1 MVNISIIKCVTMNSI
16 LKWAFQYLIRKG
28 LRLKLQY
35 HQKLSHLFFRIEK
48 GLIKKVS
55 ISMKFK
61 IWKKS
66 LQNTSCIRHW
76 ILSRRQLCILSK
88 NNALGHNW
96 TNNRMLEYNCLALK
110 WSRTLLSSPKRKRR
124 KEKRKNDSIFFAIHF
139 LLYFKPNIKL

>member
-1 MVNISIIKCVTMNSI
+1 MVSIFTIKCVTTNST
-16 LKWAFQYLIRKG
+16 LKWAFQYLIRKE
-28 LRLKLQY
+28 LRLRLRY
-35 HQKLSHLFFRIEK
+35 HQRLFHRFFKIEK
-48 GLIKKVS
+48 GLIKKVN

-76 ILSRRQLCILSK
+76 ILSRRQSCILSK

-96 TNNRMLEYNCLALK
+96 TNNRVLEYSFLAPK
-110 WSRTLLSSPKRKRR
+110 WSLTLLSSQRRKRR

-139 LLYFKPNIKL
+139 LLYL